1 MIYLDHNA
9 TTPVDQR
16 VIEVMEPYFRETF
29 GNPSSSHQIGQKARE
44 GVERSRIQVA
54 SFLGCGSEEVIFTS
68 SGTESDNLAIKGFAL
83 AYKDQGDHIITSKIE
98 HEAVLNSCKKLE
110 GLGFRVTYLSVDKMG
125 RVDPGEVK
133 KEIAEGTL
141 LISIMYANNEVG
153 TIQPLQEIG
162 KTAKERSIAFHT
174 DAVQA
179 VGKIESKVNVI
190 GCDLLSLSAHKIYG
204 PKGVG
209 ALYIRKGFSLSPLL
223 HGGPHERRLRAGTE
237 NVPGIVG
244 LGKACEIASMEM
256 EEEGKRL
263 RSLRNRILEGLKI
276 DGVKFILNT
285 PVDDPEESLP
295 GTLNISFAGI
305 EGEALLQAL
314 DLEGISVSTGSACES
329 GSIDPSH
336 VLFAMGISR
345 MVAKRAIR
353 ISLGRGNTQEEIDK
367 VIEILP
373 KLVKRLI
380 S

>member
-9 TTPVDQR
+9 TTPVDPR
-16 VIEVMEPYFRETF
+16 VIEVMEPYFRETY
-29 GNPSSSHQIGQKARE
+29 GNPSSGHQIGQKARE
-44 GVERSRIQVA
+44 GMERSRIQVA
-54 SFLGCGSEEVIFTS
+54 SLLGCGSEEVIFTS

-83 AYKDQGDHIITSKIE
+83 AYEDQGDHIITSKIE

-141 LISIMYANNEVG
+141 LISIMHANNEVG

-162 KTAKERSIAFHT
+162 KIAKERSIAFHS

-209 ALYIRKGFSLSPLL
+209 ALYVRKGFSLSPLL

-263 RSLRNRILEGLKI
+263 RSLRNRILEGLKK
-276 DGVKFILNT
+276 DGVQFILNT

-314 DLEGISVSTGSACES
+314 DLEGIAVSTGSACES

-345 MVAKRAIR
+345 MLAKGAIR

-367 VIEILP
+367 VIEILS

-380 S
+380 G

>member
-263 RSLRNRILEGLKI
+263 RSLRNRILEGLKK
-276 DGVKFILNT
+276 DGVKFTLNT

>member
-29 GNPSSSHQIGQKARE
+29 GNPSSGHQIGQKARE
-44 GVERSRIQVA
+44 GMERSRIQVA

-263 RSLRNRILEGLKI
+263 RSLRNRILEGLKK
-276 DGVKFILNT
+276 DGVKFTLNT

-345 MVAKRAIR
+345 MVAKGAIR

>member
-263 RSLRNRILEGLKI
+263 RSLRNRILEGLKK
-276 DGVKFILNT
+276 DGVKFTLNT

-380 S
+380 N